1 MKQLFTFLIF
11 SVFLNLSCGPS
22 AEEMAAMERCI
33 QEEINVEIALRENLI
48 STFDVPF
55 PKRNKNLAKI
65 LGDTLQLEGR
75 CFPLT
80 FKILSNRKS
89 NLIININTGDT
100 LFKGTVCKYRDL
112 YYFSEQLNDTSFRI
126 FALKITD
133 SLIYGFQNYFQYVQ
147 IDSLVAQGKFPQVVK
162 HIDKDKKVIRLHP
175 DKKELRKLF
184 TPILANT
191 KPFEIIG
198 AKSNIKAND
207 LDEVS
212 APIETDDL
220 EVIAKVYPNP
230 AVDELNIELHQK
242 NTATEFYLSDL
253 NAKVMLKG
261 ELSEIVNKINI
272 SHLPNGIYTL
282 TVLSSSKQTETV
294 KIIKGR

>member
-1 MKQLFTFLIF
+1 MKQLFTFIIF
-11 SVFLNLSCGPS
+11 SVFLIVSCGPS
-22 AEEMAAMERCI
+22 AEEIAAMKRCI
-33 QEEINVEIALRENLI
+33 QEEIDIETAVRENLQN
-48 STFDVPF
+48 TFDAPF

-80 FKILSNRKS
+80 FKILSTRKS

-100 LFKGTVCKYRDL
+100 LFKGTVCKYRDFF
-112 YYFSEQLNDTSFRI
+112 YFSEQINDTSYRI

-133 SLIYGFQNYFQYVQ
+133 SLIYGFQNYFQYAQ
-147 IDSLVAQGKFPQVVK
+147 IDSLVAQGKFPQLVK
-162 HIDKDKKVIRLHP
+162 CIDKNKKVIRLHP

-184 TPILANT
+184 NSILANT

-198 AKSNIKAND
+198 AKANIKAND
-207 LDEVS
+207 LEE
-212 APIETDDL
+212 APTPIETEDL

-230 AVDELNIELHQK
+230 AVDELNIELYQR

-261 ELSEIVNKINI
+261 DLGEIVNKVDI